1 MPVSESKTFTY
12 EGRRIVYDEQGCGG
26 GVLLLHGHT
35 CTREDW
41 RNQFDPLSRRFHVL
55 APDVPFYGESDPGP
69 LPFDRQW
76 VGRALW
82 ALCDHAGMGRI
93 VPVGHSLGAK
103 LCKIMYLSRPEQV
116 RGLVTVDSAVGA
128 KLNATDSAAP
138 QRIPPEEERGIEE
151 RRAILERIGHPTVY
165 PSSTNVTLM
174 QRLCVASKVFAA
186 RFGPRPPTALPEG
199 TWCNVPMLA
208 FVAGH
213 GRYGQEAINEEW
225 VKKNVPTSAAAR
237 VIVARNSGHWAM
249 IEEAELV
256 TRELLAF
263 LESLAWDES

>member
-41 RNQFDPLSRRFHVL
+41 RNQFGPLSEHFHVV

-82 ALCDHAGMGRI
+82 ALCDHARMGRI

-103 LCKIMYLSRPEQV
+103 LCKIMYLARPKHV
-116 RGLVTVDSAVGA
+116 RAIVTVDSAIGA
-128 KLNATDSAAP
+128 KLDAASPEVP
-138 QRIPPEEERGIEE
+138 QRIPPEEEGGIEE

-165 PSSTNVTLM
+165 PSRANVKLM
-174 QRLCVASKVFAA
+174 QRLLAAKQAFAE
-186 RFGPRPPTALPEG
+186 RFGPRLPAALPEG
-199 TWCNVPMLA
+199 TWCDVPMLA

-213 GRYGQEAINEEW
+213 GRYGQEAVDEEW
-225 VKKNVPTSAAAR
+225 VKKTVPTSAGAR
-237 VIVARNSGHWAM
+237 VVVARNSGHWVM
-249 IEEAELV
+249 IEAAELV

-263 LESLAWDES
+263 LDGLARDES